1 MKTTK
6 TIIKVALAASI
17 AAAAQSSFAYT
28 ECKANVQ
35 SIYAG
40 NDGTIVAAF
49 DSAAPSAFSGQYTKN
64 MHATLL
70 TAISSGQT
78 VLVRWAADGV
88 PCNNSGSIRTDTIGL
103 WINRN

>member
-6 TIIKVALAASI
+6 TIVKLAVAVSI
-17 AAAAQSSFAYT
+17 AAATQSSFAYT

-35 SIYAG
+35 SVYAG
-40 NDGTIVAAF
+40 SDGTIVAVF
-49 DSAAPSAFSGQYTKN
+49 DSAAPTSFSGQYAKN

-88 PCNNSGSIRTDTIGL
+88 PCNNSGSIRGDTLGI